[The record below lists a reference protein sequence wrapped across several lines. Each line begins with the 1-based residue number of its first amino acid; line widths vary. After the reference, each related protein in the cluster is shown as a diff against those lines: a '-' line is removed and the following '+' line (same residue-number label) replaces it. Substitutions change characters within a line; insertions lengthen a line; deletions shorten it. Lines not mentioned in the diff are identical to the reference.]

1 MKFKKSILFAIS
13 VFFLVGLF
21 LAPAPNQ
28 VMAAEP
34 IKIGAVLTVTGRGSF
49 LGDPEKKSLN
59 IYATTI
65 NAAGGINGRMI
76 KLFIEDDEG
85 KADKCSEAVQRLLM
99 RDKVI
104 AIIGPSLSG
113 LSLRIIGLVQKAQTP
128 NISAAASIKIVQ
140 PVKKWVFKTPQ
151 TDSSA
156 VEAIYIYAKM
166 KGYKKVALLTVNT
179 GYGFSGLAQ
188 LKKLAPKYGMKIVAA
203 ERFGP
208 KDNDMTAQ
216 LTRIKDK
223 KPDYIVGWTIG
234 PTQVTI
240 VRNWAQLGMKNIPF
254 FQSHGWGSPRNLTAC
269 GAAANGVYAPL
280 GRIVVAEQLPNSD
293 PLKAFDLHYVKAWK
307 RYYPNTAVS
316 TFGGHA
322 WDALHMLV
330 TAIRQ
335 VGTNKAKIRDYLE
348 NNIKNFPG
356 TGGMFNMSP
365 MDHCGLT
372 YKAFVMTQ
380 VVGGKWKIVHVF

>member
-1 MKFKKSILFAIS
+1 MMFKKSILVAVAAI
-13 VFFLVGLF
+13 F
-21 LAPAPNQ
+21 LAGIFLIPSPTVVQ
-28 VMAAEP
+28 AAEP

-49 LGDPEKKSLN
+49 LGDPEKKSLL
-59 IYATTI
+59 IYVKAL
-65 NAAGGINGRMI
+65 NAAGGINGRPI
-76 KLFIEDDEG
+76 KLFVEDDEG

-99 RDKVI
+99 RDKVV

-113 LSLRIIGLVQKAQTP
+113 LSMRIIGLVQKAQTP
-128 NISAAASIKIVQ
+128 NISCAASIKIVK

-151 TDSSA
+151 TDTMA
-156 VEAIYIYAKM
+156 VEAIYIHAKM
-166 KGYKKVALLTVNT
+166 KGYKKVALLTVNSGF
-179 GYGFSGLAQ
+179 GYSGLAQ
-188 LKKLAPKYGMKIVAA
+188 LKRLAPKYGMKIVAA
-203 ERFGP
+203 ERFGG

-216 LTRIKDK
+216 LTRIKGK

-254 FQSHGWGSPRNLTAC
+254 YQSHGWGSPRNLTAS
-269 GAAANGVYAPL
+269 GAAANGVLAPL
-280 GRIVVAEQLPNSD
+280 GRIVVVDQLPASD

-307 RYYPNTAVS
+307 QYYPKTAVS

-322 WDALHMLV
+322 WDAIHMLV
-330 TAIRQ
+330 AAIKK

-365 MDHCGLT
+365 TDHCGLN

-380 VVGGKWKIVHVF
+380 VVNGKWKIVYVF

>member
-1 MKFKKSILFAIS
+1 MTIKKSILYAIG

-21 LAPAPNQ
+21 IAPAPNQ
-28 VMAAEP
+28 VMAAQP

-59 IYATTI
+59 IYATII
-65 NAAGGINGRMI
+65 NAAGGINGRPI
-76 KLFIEDDEG
+76 KLYIEDDEG

-113 LSLRIIGLVQKAQTP
+113 LSLRVIGLLQKSQTP
-128 NISAAASIKIVQ
+128 NISCAASIKIVQ
-140 PVKKWVFKTPQ
+140 PVKKWIFKTPQ

-156 VEAIYIYAKM
+156 VRAIYIYAKM
-166 KGYKKVALLTVNT
+166 KGYKKVALLTVNSGF
-179 GYGFSGLAQ
+179 GYSGLAQ
-188 LKKLAPKYGMKIVAA
+188 LKRLAPQYGMKIVAA

-216 LTRIKDK
+216 LTRIKAK

-280 GRIVVAEQLPNSD
+280 GRIVVASQLPNSD
-293 PLKAFDLHYVKAWK
+293 PLKAFDMHYVRSWK
-307 RYYPNTAVS
+307 RYYPHTAVS

-322 WDALHMLV
+322 WDALNMLV
-330 TAIRQ
+330 TAIRK
-335 VGTNKAKIRDYLE
+335 VGPNKAKIRNYLE
-348 NNIKNFPG
+348 TNIKNFPG
-356 TGGMFNMSP
+356 TGGMFNMSAT
-365 MDHCGLT
+365 DHCGLN

-380 VVGGKWKIVHVF
+380 VVGGKWKIVHIF